1 MPQQIIVTISEDA
14 DVKVEAKGVTGHG
27 CKALT
32 KAIEDS
38 LGTVKSDQ
46 AKPEMF
52 AQGVQQAKALA

>member
-1 MPQQIIVTISEDA
+1 MPQVIVTISEEG
-14 DVKVEAKGVTGHG
+14 DVKVEAKGVTGTG

-52 AQGVQQAKALA
+52 VQGVQQAKATA